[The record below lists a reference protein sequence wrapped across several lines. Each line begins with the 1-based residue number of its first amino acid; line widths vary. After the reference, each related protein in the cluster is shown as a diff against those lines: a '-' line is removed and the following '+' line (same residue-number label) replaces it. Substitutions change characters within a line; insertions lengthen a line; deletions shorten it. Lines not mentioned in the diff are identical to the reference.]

1 MPIRMSM
8 AALVALLTLLAPLP
22 ALAGSPAPAKSKRA
36 PASAPTTPSARTPA
50 GATAPSASSDGA
62 AQSPSK
68 PVAGRI
74 AKERVTK
81 DDGYSYAFGDDPLQG
96 AGYDAAAARIAVRR
110 GHVRGL
116 LIRPRIQFVDAMLKS
131 VENI

>member
-1 MPIRMSM
+1 MSLGAL
-8 AALVALLTLLAPLP
+8 AAVLALLVPLP
-22 ALAGSPAPAKSKRA
+22 SFAGSPGPAKS
-36 PASAPTTPSARTPA
+36 PPS
-50 GATAPSASSDGA
+50 APSAKAPAATRSPASGGASSGA
-62 AQSPSK
+62 PQTTAPAAARVTK
-68 PVAGRI
+68 D
-74 AKERVTK
+74 RVTK

-96 AGYDAAAARIAVRR
+96 AGYDAASARIAVRR